1 MRKKKEMVRC
11 WDFFLCKEKECP
23 AYKAKDLKCWLFSG
37 THCRDEIQGKFL
49 EKMELCLNC
58 EVFNVNMDV
67 PAMRATLDI
76 VNRQLGEFREIV
88 EARDREL
95 ESMSMELAIGLSEV
109 FEALKKISQGD
120 PTVRISEDSNI
131 ELISKL
137 KHVVNLTAE
146 EIAEVVNMLHEIAIV
161 LAEHFDVLNRVSK
174 GCLSARVYG
183 SSNIEML
190 ESLKEV
196 TNKMIESISQEIN
209 ERKQVEEELQK
220 AKDELES
227 RVRKRTEQ
235 LTLANERLQQ
245 EIAERKRI
253 EEALRK
259 SEQKYKAVFE
269 STGNPTLIIESDD
282 IISMVNTKFEKLS
295 GYSKEEIEGKK
306 KWIEFFNRSERD
318 KLTHYCNMRKIES
331 KTAPIDYEAQLI
343 DREGRVRDIILNI
356 SKISGSRKCVVSI
369 VDVTER
375 KQLEEKMYQT
385 DKLVS
390 IGTLAAGVAHE
401 INNPLAIILG
411 FTDLLLEKKY
421 SDPKIY
427 DMLSTIQKQGNNA
440 KRIVENLLSFVRFRE
455 HREEDV
461 NINKCIDD
469 VLIIEQNTFLI
480 NNIKVER
487 ELAES
492 LPLVKGDA
500 SELQQVFLNIINNA
514 VFSMRGGGILKISTR
529 TLNGN
534 QNVEIRISDTGIG
547 IKPEH
552 RKRVFD
558 PLFTTKKVG
567 EGTGLGL
574 TVSYAIIKKHGGNI
588 TFETKTKEESTETGT
603 TFIITLPS
611 IDYKKTNDFYNSWIS
626 TKK

>member
-1 MRKKKEMVRC
+1 MRKKEEMVRC
-11 WDFFLCKEKECP
+11 WVFFHCKKKECP
-23 AYKAKDLKCWLFSG
+23 AYKSKDLKCWLFSG

-58 EVFNVNMDV
+58 EVFNINMNV

-76 VNRQLGEFREIV
+76 VNRQLREFREIV

-95 ESMSMELAIGLSEV
+95 ESLSMELAIGLSEV

-120 PTVRISEDSNI
+120 PTVRISEDSNV

-146 EIAEVVNMLHEIAIV
+146 EIAEVINMLHEIAIV

-174 GCLSARVYG
+174 GFLNAKIYG

-196 TNKMIESISQEIN
+196 TNKMIESISREIN
-209 ERKQVEEELQK
+209 ERKQIEVELQK
-220 AKDELES
+220 AKDELEG

-306 KWIEFFNRSERD
+306 KWIEFFKKSERD
-318 KLTHYCNMRKIES
+318 KLIHYYNMRKLES
-331 KTAPIDYEAQLI
+331 KTAPLDYETQLI
-343 DREGRVRDIILNI
+343 DKEGRVRDIILNI
-356 SKISGSRKCVVSI
+356 SKISGSKKCVVSI

-375 KQLEEKMYQT
+375 KQFEEKMYQT
-385 DKLVS
+385 DKLLS

-401 INNPLAIILG
+401 INNPLAVILG

-455 HREEDV
+455 HREEDI

-480 NNIKVER
+480 NNIKVEK
-487 ELAES
+487 ELSES
-492 LPLVKGDA
+492 LPLVRGDA

-514 VFSMRGGGILKISTR
+514 VFSMKGGGVLKISTK

-574 TVSYAIIKKHGGNI
+574 TISYAIIKKHGGNI
-588 TFETKTKEESTETGT
+588 TFETKTKEESADTGT

-611 IDYKKTNDFYNSWIS
+611 IDYKKQTNFYNFWAN
-626 TKK
+626 TQK